1 MIVSKILLINSPIDF
16 YNFIRDKNHINDL
29 SKDLIKFRDTMN
41 IYING
46 CNCDKEDYLKK
57 VYKIYQNLYS
67 LDTHVISELKKY
79 GDCQKIIFNSDGVF
93 LFEL

>member
-1 MIVSKILLINSPIDF
+1 MIVSKSLLINSPVDF

-29 SKDLIKFRDTMN
+29 SPDLIKFRDSMN

-46 CNCDKEDYLKK
+46 CNCDKQEHFKK
-57 VYKIYQNLYS
+57 VYKIYQNLFS
-67 LDTHVISELKKY
+67 LDPHVVSELKKY
-79 GDCQKIIFNSDGVF
+79 GDCQKIIFNSNGVF